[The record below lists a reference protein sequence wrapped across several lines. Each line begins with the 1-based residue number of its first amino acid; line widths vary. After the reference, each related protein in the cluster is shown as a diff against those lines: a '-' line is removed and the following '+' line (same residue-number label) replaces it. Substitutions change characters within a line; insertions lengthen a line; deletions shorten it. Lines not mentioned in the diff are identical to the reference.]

1 MNERSI
7 ILHEYDPKWRGD
19 FARLNYEWIEE
30 HFEVEEMDRKI
41 LDEPERFILQPGGHI
56 LFAESKEG
64 EIVGTCALICR
75 GNGVFELAK
84 MGVTRKARGL
94 GIGRFLMN
102 GAIDLVKSVGAR
114 IIELET
120 NDELEAAVSL
130 YEKFGFRRMEKSP
143 HGESG
148 FSRATV
154 FMRLELENAVSE

>member
-1 MNERSI
+1 VNEKSI

-41 LDEPERFILQPGGHI
+41 LEEPERYILQSGGHI

-64 EIVGTCALICR
+64 EIVGTCALIFR

-84 MGVTRKARGL
+84 MGVTRTARGL
-94 GIGRFLMN
+94 GIGRFLMKE
-102 GAIDLVKSVGAR
+102 AIGLAKNVGAR

-120 NDELEAAVSL
+120 NDELEAAIRL

-143 HGESG
+143 HGESD
-148 FSRATV
+148 FSRSTV
-154 FMRLELENAVSE
+154 FMRLELEDAVSE